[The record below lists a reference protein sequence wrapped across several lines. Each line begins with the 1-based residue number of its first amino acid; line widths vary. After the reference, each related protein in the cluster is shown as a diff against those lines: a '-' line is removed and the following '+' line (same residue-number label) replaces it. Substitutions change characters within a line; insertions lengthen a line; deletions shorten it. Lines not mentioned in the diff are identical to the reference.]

1 MHNEEKTRG
10 ASSGKGTG
18 AREGCCERLS
28 ITFTSMRAELH
39 SFCVSSVAPAGMCAC
54 VHAVDGEE
62 LVCHRSVS

>member
-18 AREGCCERLS
+18 ARDGCCERLP
-28 ITFTSMRAELH
+28 ITFNSCAELR
-39 SFCVSSVAPAGMCAC
+39 SLCVSSVVPAGMCAC

-62 LVCHRSVS
+62 LVCNRNVS